1 MNTKQRET
9 LTRFHDAVR
18 LILAKYPGITGSQ
31 IDILC
36 AVALKPGL
44 AQVELAEEVGLTTSA
59 VSRSIRVLSRGRR
72 DVVTKV
78 SLGLIRAERN
88 EDDERL
94 LQIYLTDN
102 GETFVKLLSDLIE
115 Q

>member
-36 AVALKPGL
+36 TVALNPGM
-44 AQVELAEEVGLTTSA
+44 AQNEIAEDVGLTTSA

-78 SLGLIRAERN
+78 SLGFIRSERN
-88 EDDERL
+88 EADERL

-102 GETFVKLLSDLIE
+102 GETFLKLLSDLIE